1 MFAIE
6 RPMSRSLYAEAWLIV
21 WSSCWLA
28 VVFLGMIVVF
38 VFGWPWLIV
47 LALPIF
53 VLSHAAAIAFAF
65 HFRCPAC
72 QQRLLVQ
79 GFRSLHPARK
89 RLLLRFASWIAV
101 AFDIA
106 RHREFTCMH
115 CGEKCHVMV

>member
-72 QQRLLVQ
+72 QSDCSCRVFGPYIQRANDCSSASHRGLPSLSTLL
-79 GFRSLHPARK
+79 A
-89 RLLLRFASWIAV
+89 FASLRACIAV
-101 AFDIA
+101 RNA
-106 RHREFTCMH
+106 T
-115 CGEKCHVMV
+115 